1 MNAPEPP
8 PDGPGNPAGSGEEA
22 GPGTPGNATGA
33 PPRRRGPAARL
44 GPLADR
50 EFRLYW
56 LAVTLSLVGDYTFR
70 VAFITY
76 IITVSGSPA
85 TLALATTALLV
96 PPLVFYLVGGVTG
109 DRVRSRKHVLVGA
122 DLFRF
127 AALAAMTAAVVT
139 SQSVTV
145 VIALALLIGIGDGF
159 FNPTSFAFL
168 TEIVKKD
175 KLVQANSANSISRQ
189 IGVILG
195 PTLGGFLL
203 GWYGPGTTFAFDAL
217 TFLLSAALI
226 AMIRHRPAGDGERA
240 ARRNVLADAT
250 EGLRYVSGLRWLLV
264 VSLTGAVANAVFTG
278 NLDVAVPL
286 ILAPEGTGQAQY
298 LGLYYSLQGAGAL
311 VGALIL
317 TRLTVTRAGP
327 TMMSMLVLMA
337 LALAM
342 VGVIGQSPFAYL
354 MAVAYG
360 LGLHFFNSTY
370 PSLLQQQVPGPLLG
384 RVGSVVFLSFHGLMP
399 LGTLLSGPL
408 AAALGPRGAALW
420 TGAAVAVLA
429 LLVMR
434 APSVR
439 TLTLRNDPGPA
450 ADRRPEPE
458 PAPGRDQA

>member
-1 MNAPEPP
+1 MSAAEAP
-8 PDGPGNPAGSGEEA
+8 
-22 GPGTPGNATGA
+22 
-33 PPRRRGPAARL
+33 PPRRGPGLAARF
-44 GPLADR
+44 GPLAER

-56 LAVTLSLVGDYTFR
+56 FATTLSLVGDYTFR
-70 VAFITY
+70 VAFVTY
-76 IITVSGSPA
+76 IITVSRSAA

-109 DRVRSRKHVLVGA
+109 DRVRSRKHVLIAA

-127 AALAAMTAAVVT
+127 AALATITVAVAT

-145 VIALALLIGIGDGF
+145 IILLALLIGIGDGF

-168 TEIVKKD
+168 TEIVKKE
-175 KLVQANSANSISRQ
+175 KLVQANSATSISRQ
-189 IGVILG
+189 VGVILG

-203 GWYGPGTTFAFDAL
+203 GWYGPEPTFAFDAA
-217 TFLLSAALI
+217 TFLLSAVLI
-226 AMIRHRPAGDGERA
+226 AMIRHARPARDTEGAPRK
-240 ARRNVLADAT
+240 NVLAEAA
-250 EGLRYVSGLRWLLV
+250 EGFKYVSGLRWLLV

-311 VGALIL
+311 IGAVIL
-317 TRLTVTRAGP
+317 TRLTITRAGP

-337 LALAM
+337 LALAL
-342 VGVIGQSPFAYL
+342 VGVIGQSPAAYL

-370 PSLLQQQVPGPLLG
+370 PSLLQQQVPGNLLG

-399 LGTLLSGPL
+399 LGTLVFGPL

-420 TGAAVAVLA
+420 TGAAVAVLC
-429 LLVMR
+429 LVVMR
-434 APSVR
+434 ARSVR
-439 TLTLRNDPGPA
+439 TLVLQHEPEPA
-450 ADRRPEPE
+450 PEADRRRDPE